1 MIRELMD
8 LLSDIDH
15 IPEEWGL
22 PYFKQEHYYDPFPL
36 STDNFHPF
44 ESVSNNRVVC
54 SVDGGNNTIFESPSE
69 CIHLLRVYFNLFR
82 GRTRLKNIEP
92 FSGYLVSRPVED
104 SIVSVLYPIN
114 STIPLGERKFVLNRD
129 EVDGGSMMNAGHT
142 VRRYLE
148 WLVAEYA
155 AKEYMNEGD
164 ILVKDG
170 VLQTSVEEERGYAN
184 DLYRTCLGKGVIL
197 TGIAKTSSLMTTT
210 GYPLL
215 AAIRTLAEDTGY
227 GRWNYHP
234 MASNRHP
241 DHMGDMYVVKYHASS
256 DYVFRTEFH
265 REQDIPVDEV
275 LGELGVQAKDPVFLG
290 YPYGL
295 VDADKRARVTDEEV
309 KYLRTLGTGMMGK
322 SMRYRVNSMNAHDL
336 LSDI

>member
-8 LLSDIDH
+8 LLRDMDR

-22 PYFKQEHYYDPFPL
+22 PYFKQEQYYDPFPL
-36 STDNFHPF
+36 SEDNFHTLEP
-44 ESVSNNRVVC
+44 VDGDRTVC
-54 SVDGGNNTIFESPSE
+54 CVDGGNNTILESPSE

-82 GRTRLKNIEP
+82 GRERVKNVEP

-104 SIVSVLYPIN
+104 RIVSVLYPVN
-114 STIPLGERKFVLNRD
+114 PTIPLEVRKFVLNRD
-129 EVDGGSMMNAGHT
+129 EIDGGSMTNAGHT
-142 VRRYLE
+142 VRRYIE
-148 WLVAEYA
+148 WLVAAHA
-155 AKEYMNEGD
+155 AREHLDKGD

-184 DLYRTCLGKGVIL
+184 ELYRLCMEKKVVLV
-197 TGIAKTSSLMTTT
+197 GIAKTSSLMTTT
-210 GYPLL
+210 GYPLM
-215 AAIRTLAEDTGY
+215 AAVRTMADGNIQ
-227 GRWNYHP
+227 GRWYYHP
-234 MASNRHP
+234 VASNRHP
-241 DHMGDMYVVKYHASS
+241 DHMGNIHVVKYHASS
-256 DYVFRTEFH
+256 EYVFRTEFH
-265 REQDIPVDEV
+265 REQDIPVDRV
-275 LGELGVQAKDPVFLG
+275 LGELAVQAEDPVFLG

-322 SMRYRVNSMNAHDL
+322 PMRYRVNSMNAHDI